1 MPLIL
6 NQMGEDVF
14 LSRAGQLNIDPNIA
28 RPIQGVVK
36 VVSLESVTQNG
47 QAMIERAEVL
57 LPVHADEYEP
67 GHEIEYLFYDG
78 MIEKLT
84 TAHIIKL
91 RGQIFSIEA
100 IGTEDGGFRKL
111 TCKARKPEITN
122 RSTLNGRL

>member
-6 NQMGEDVF
+6 SQMGEDVF
-14 LSRAGQLNIDPNIA
+14 LSRPGQLDIDPNIA
-28 RPIQGVVK
+28 RPIQGVVR
-36 VVSLESVTQNG
+36 VVSMESVTQNG

-67 GHEIEYLFYDG
+67 GHEIEFMFYDG
-78 MIEKLT
+78 SIEKMT

-91 RGQIFSIEA
+91 RGQIFSIES
-100 IGTEDGGFRKL
+100 IGSEDGGFRKL
-111 TCKARKPEITN
+111 VCKARKPEVTH